1 MRPALPR
8 LARRALILGSPL
20 ALAGCGLTDYWF
32 GSNKP
37 PIPGK
42 RLPVLT
48 EQHGLVADAD
58 APPVALPAVTDAA
71 AWPQPGN
78 TPAHA
83 GGNMALAAHPGLAW
97 QANIGAGTG
106 YRQRITATPVV
117 ADGRVFT
124 MDADAVVH
132 GFSTKDGSLL
142 WRASTRSQ
150 GDRSSNVGGGI
161 AVVGGTVYATTGRGD
176 AVAFDAASGKRVW
189 AARLRGAARSGP
201 TVIEDRL
208 FVPLLGDALVAL
220 ARKDGKELWS
230 HQAGRVDFGS
240 LGAPAPAYADG
251 VLVAGFGSG
260 DLLALRGVSGI
271 VLWGDSLASAGGRGA
286 IAELSAVR
294 GMPAILDGRVYA
306 VSLGGSAVADDLRAG
321 RRLWSRDI
329 TSAESPWAAGNY
341 VFFATQDARVAAV
354 SADAGRVAW
363 VTQLQAFSDPKNKK
377 HPILWHG
384 PVLAGGRILVAGE
397 HGKAA
402 WLDPAKGTVLGEMD
416 IPGGGAAVAPVVAGG
431 TLYIVTLGG
440 AIVAYR

>member
-8 LARRALILGSPL
+8 LARRALVLGSPL
-20 ALAGCGLTDYWF
+20 VLAGCGLTDNWF
-32 GSNKP
+32 GSSKP

-42 RLPVLT
+42 RVPVLT
-48 EQHGLVADAD
+48 EQHGLVADPD
-58 APPVALPAVTDAA
+58 APPVAVPAAA
-71 AWPQPGN
+71 GVPAWPQPGS
-78 TPAHA
+78 TPAHP
-83 GGNMALAAHPGLAW
+83 GGNLALAANPGLAW
-97 QANIGAGTG
+97 QGDVGAGTG

-132 GFSTKDGSLL
+132 AFSAHDGSLL
-142 WRASTRSQ
+142 WRASTRSK
-150 GDRSSNVGGGI
+150 GDRSTNVGGGI
-161 AVVGGTVYATTGRGD
+161 AVMAGTVYATTGRGD
-176 AVAFDAASGKRVW
+176 AVAFEAASGKRVW
-189 AARLRGAARSGP
+189 ASRLRGAARSGP
-201 TVIEDRL
+201 TLVEDRL
-208 FVPLLGDALVAL
+208 FVPLLGDSLAAL

-286 IAELSAVR
+286 IGELSAIR
-294 GMPAILDGRVYA
+294 GMPAIVNGRVYA
-306 VSLGGSAVADDLRAG
+306 VGLGGSAVADDLRSG

-329 TSAESPWAAGNY
+329 TSAESPWVAGNY
-341 VFFATQDARVAAV
+341 VFFAAQDARVAAV

-363 VTQLQAFSDPKNKK
+363 VTQLPAFTDPKSEK

-384 PVLAGGRILVAGE
+384 PVLAGGRLLVAGE

-402 WLDPAKGTVLGEMD
+402 WLDPAKGAVLGETD
-416 IPGGGAAVAPVVAGG
+416 LPGGAAVAPVVAGG

-440 AIVAYR
+440 AILAYR